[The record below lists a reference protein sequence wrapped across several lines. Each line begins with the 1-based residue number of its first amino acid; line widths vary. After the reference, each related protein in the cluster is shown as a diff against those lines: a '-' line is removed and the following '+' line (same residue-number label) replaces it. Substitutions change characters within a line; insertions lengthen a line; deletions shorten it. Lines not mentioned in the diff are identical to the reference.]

1 MSEVCGEMA
10 NNVSRRTVLAG
21 IGTAVLAGGFSQP
34 AGAGQG
40 GLKRELAEVRSAT
53 ARYNDPA
60 NAYADGY
67 VAMDHEGSRVELEN
81 VVEEAEAVCGM
92 GFHFVNKELF
102 GSTTPTEPPVLVY
115 GVGDDGDLLL
125 GAVEYIVP
133 KGEDD
138 SETVEPDLFDNDD
151 GAERWDEDEPRD
163 GVWSLHAWVHTH
175 NPNGVF
181 SHHNP
186 RKQFSPAGC
195 HGH

>member
-1 MSEVCGEMA
+1 MA
-10 NNVSRRTVLAG
+10 NHVSRRTVLAS

-81 VVEEAEAVCGM
+81 VVEEAEAVCEM
-92 GFHFVNKELF
+92 GFHFVNEELL

-115 GVGDDGDLLL
+115 GVGDDDDLLL

-133 KGEDD
+133 KGV
-138 SETVEPDLFDNDD
+138 SESEPDLFDNDH
-151 GAERWDEDEPRD
+151 GAERWAEDEPFA

-186 RKQFSPAGC
+186 REQFSPADC